1 MAMQARQEGRMEQGM
16 ALLPKMLQ
24 SIEVLQLTSV
34 ELLALIGRELEQNE
48 TLVAEV
54 ADYEADL
61 GDSPAPDESADGD
74 PSDWNPADRSSEWS
88 PSDSDGRKTVGGE
101 EDRKQAFLQNVPG
114 RGESLVD
121 YVHAQLAW
129 LELSNGMISGVSSLA
144 ERLDGRGLL
153 TATPEELGKI
163 LDEDLLEP
171 CLEIL
176 RSLEP
181 RGIGASDPICAMLM
195 QLPQNDPDRC
205 DIEAIL
211 TRHLDALAKNRL
223 PDVARSL
230 GRSVEEVRELVDR
243 IRTLD
248 PHPGK
253 GFDSD
258 RDAQSV
264 HPDVIVRLVGDRIEV
279 EVDDMALPDLGI
291 QTDYEDMVQSDQT
304 DREVKRY
311 LKDKIRSARDLIVA
325 VEQRKRTLAR
335 ATYAIMRR
343 QTEFLAQGRLA
354 VRPLGMDQ
362 IAEDLDLHPS
372 TVSRAIAGKFVQ
384 TDHGIFR
391 LRDFFDGDRRDSS
404 SDGKA
409 MGRMA
414 IRDHIRDLI
423 AGEDPR
429 APLSDDEIVRRL
441 LLRNIKVARRTV
453 AKYRVDLGLASSWRR
468 RKYED
473 TE

>member
-1 MAMQARQEGRMEQGM
+1 
-16 ALLPKMLQ
+16 
-24 SIEVLQLTSV
+24 
-34 ELLALIGRELEQNE
+34 
-48 TLVAEV
+48 
-54 ADYEADL
+54 
-61 GDSPAPDESADGD
+61 
-74 PSDWNPADRSSEWS
+74 
-88 PSDSDGRKTVGGE
+88 
-101 EDRKQAFLQNVPG
+101 
-114 RGESLVD
+114 
-121 YVHAQLAW
+121 
-129 LELSNGMISGVSSLA
+129 
-144 ERLDGRGLL
+144 
-153 TATPEELGKI
+153 
-163 LDEDLLEP
+163 
-171 CLEIL
+171 
-176 RSLEP
+176 
-181 RGIGASDPICAMLM
+181 MLM
-195 QLPQNDPDRC
+195 QLPQNDPDRR
-205 DIEAIL
+205 DIEAML

-230 GRSVEEVRELVDR
+230 GRTVEEVRELVDR

-258 RDAQSV
+258 RDAQAV

-291 QTDYEDMVQSDQT
+291 HTDYEDMVQSDQT
-304 DREVKRY
+304 DRKVKRY

-391 LRDFFDGDRRDSS
+391 LRDFFDGDRRDGS
-404 SDGKA
+404 SDGNA

-423 AGEDPR
+423 AGEDRR
-429 APLSDDEIVRRL
+429 APLSDDEIVQGL